1 MLTPSNKNIVLL
13 PQDKE
18 IIYTLGITEV
28 QYRAFVR
35 EGLRRSRVEPGKP
48 QNFLL
53 IPFFIQLV
61 IGVALSYAAS
71 LLLPKGSNG
80 KTANIRQT
88 QKGGQ
93 NIVGQSEFAPKAGF
107 DSTQSVVE
115 LGSTIPII
123 YSRRETLDG
132 ITYGGVRI
140 NASLLWSQMQS
151 FGGNQM
157 LRAIF
162 LISEGAIG
170 NIDYTQFAFGDN
182 TLNAYDLG
190 TANADS
196 SRITFYFR
204 PNGGRIQSTN
214 RIAGRSANN
223 DPGNAQNYGAPDVFH
238 VRGMNNAWTSNF
250 CYSYKPSTQ
259 TQFGVYSLIGAGFG
273 YRVNPSMRPAV
284 ALKTEPARKNSQD
297 IRIRC
302 NSDGVAQA
310 QRDKYNYIFTSYSGF
325 VSLNGSSLTFNL
337 NPVQLNTGDILVYR
351 LNRKSDAKKIFKGKQ
366 PGEDHK
372 ETCNDV
378 AQTISGRQRTW
389 DDALTI
395 GDLYRCGSAHLICI
409 SRSPTDEIF
418 ASEVDQEPVGGG
430 QSIDVTFRVV
440 RTGVA
445 RVLAE
450 NQAFNATRAAHIYK
464 LAIATFSLP
473 RAAQVIEIGI
483 RSVLGIRFNGICN
496 FRDAISHTEIDG
508 RACRFYEGRR
518 YGPKE
523 DLELGTFQSGTYSGT
538 EMRYSFFRIRFRK
551 AGSTEAYKTLN
562 QCFGV
567 RGITQQNSF
576 NYIRLQ
582 MPQFAVWEF
591 SLEPLSGYEIR
602 SGIASGDLEILD
614 SRSSEFRTVS
624 SDGCL
629 ISFNGQPVDRNE
641 DTFQM
646 AATKSKNLGIELMD
660 DEDHAD
666 EWGRLA
672 EAFVY
677 EEIQSSAR
685 SPEHEIAYIN
695 ILTPNPSVPTYPNM
709 AILGMNIRSSTE
721 FNQLKQLSVYVT
733 NGVNNLNTFPGILQ
747 DLLLNKRYG
756 VGSTLSAEQLDYPS
770 FTSTIAWT
778 QERRYFWNGA
788 LNEPFNIRQ
797 WASQTASFFLLDFV
811 IRSGKFSLQPA
822 VYFDRPEPITNLFTS
837 GNIIEDTFEFA
848 YAEAEQRIPKRVSIK
863 WRHERPV
870 NTNSTNGLFPLIRE
884 ISIREAGTP
893 EDAPLESIDL
903 SDFCTSQ
910 EHAIDVGK
918 YLCRT
923 SRLITHSVK
932 FKTPP
937 TQGGLDIGRCFKLGM
952 ETILYSQPNNGVID
966 GEGNVSSTDPL
977 ANGSHT
983 VLLWD
988 GVVNQIQEVT
998 LNVQDGK
1005 TTQFKSAVFCKKVT
1019 SLDTQAYKVQ
1029 SLSFDEDGNLDVEA
1043 SIFPLMSNGYSE
1055 IVAGWDNDTNW
1066 IIEGQIGGS
1075 QNDDDIIEPFTGLSI
1090 RGSTSLTVGQP
1101 RQYTALINGGDG
1113 VYTYLWSGT
1122 DFTFSA
1128 PTSKTTNVTASGSSR
1143 TTTISCTVTRG
1154 STSFTKAYEVEVVDN
1169 ISNLIT
1175 IGTPTIS
1182 GPSEVSLG
1190 RSYNY
1195 TVSYPSKPQVIS
1207 ASAIQPNEFYQIVT
1221 TGTTNFTAIGA
1232 TNNNAYTTFLATA
1245 AGSGTGTVAPMNH
1258 LFTSWDCEGDNED
1271 TEDALISNSSAPT
1284 STISL
1289 LKPGIYTIT
1298 CTLSSINATD
1308 SPKTATFVV
1317 TAVEPTVFISA
1328 QDPNAAETGSGV
1340 TPNPGLFFVMR
1351 SGPPQRPLVVNLS
1364 VSGTATPGDDYV
1376 AIPTT
1381 VTFPENSASI
1391 NVPVSVIADLIP
1403 ELPESVIVTVEPGPL
1418 YKVGTANSATV
1429 TITDPTVPSVSV
1441 TASIASATEGNQA
1454 EFAFTRTGASTSEL
1468 IVGLIVSGTAVPDTD
1483 YTALPLTVT
1492 IPANVT
1498 TVTLPVVTLDDNSIE
1513 VDETIIVTVAPGTNY
1528 LVGTP
1533 STATV
1538 TIKDDEFSTIINTIL
1553 PVVNVVASTS
1563 SASEGNSGQFT
1574 FSRTGS
1580 TLNSLPVY
1588 FTTSGTAIS
1597 GTDYTA
1603 LPPSVTIP
1611 SGSTTTTL
1619 NVAALEDAIVEL
1631 NETVTVSI
1639 TPNSIYAIGSPDNAT
1654 VTFIDST
1661 VIPYSVSVISLSL
1674 SAGVVGVTHNSTSA
1688 GFAENSPSFGFILP
1702 DIALSTSATSTGN
1715 THGTNIQTWNEPS
1728 PGISVSVPYIS
1739 LGV

>member
-1 MLTPSNKNIVLL
+1 MLTPSNRHIVLL
-13 PQDKE
+13 PQDRD
-18 IIYTLGITEV
+18 IIYTLGITEA
-28 QYRAFVR
+28 QYREFVR
-35 EGLRRSRVEPGKP
+35 EGLRRSRIEPGKP
-48 QNFLL
+48 QAFLL
-53 IPFFIQLV
+53 VPFLIQLA
-61 IGVALSYAAS
+61 IGIALSLAAS
-71 LLLPKGSNG
+71 ALLPKSGNG
-80 KTANIRQT
+80 KGPNIRQS

-93 NIVGQSEFAPKAGF
+93 NVVGQSEFAPKAGF
-107 DSTQSVVE
+107 DSLQTVVE
-115 LGSTIPII
+115 LGSTIPIVFA
-123 YSRRETLDG
+123 RRETIDG
-132 ITYGGVRI
+132 VTYGGVRI
-140 NASLLWSQMQS
+140 NANLLWSQMQS

-162 LISEGAIG
+162 LVSEGTI
-170 NIDYTQFAFGDN
+170 NSLDYTQFAFGDN

-190 TANADS
+190 LANSSS
-196 SRITFYFR
+196 SRITLYFK
-204 PNGGRIQSTN
+204 PNGGRIVSSD
-214 RIAGRSANN
+214 RISGRSASN
-223 DPGNAQNYGAPDVFH
+223 DPGNAQNTGAADVFQI
-238 VRGMNNAWTSNF
+238 RGMNNAWTSNF

-259 TQFGVYSLIGAGFG
+259 TQFGVHSLIGAGFG

-284 ALKTEPARKNSQD
+284 ALKTEPASKNSQD

-302 NSDGVAQA
+302 NSDGAAAA
-310 QRDKYNYIFTSYSGF
+310 QRRKYSFFFRSFSGF
-325 VSLNGSSLTFNL
+325 TKLNGASISDNEDTLTL
-337 NPVQLNTGDILVYR
+337 NVGDTLIYILS
-351 LNRKSDAKKIFKGKQ
+351 RKSDAKRTFKGEQ
-366 PGEDHK
+366 PGNDHK

-378 AQTISGRQRTW
+378 AQTVAGRQKSW

-395 GDLYRCGSAHLICI
+395 GDLFKCGTAHLVCEY
-409 SRSPTDEIF
+409 RYPPDEIF
-418 ASEVDQEPVGGG
+418 ASQVDQEPVGGG
-430 QSIDVTFRVV
+430 RDIEVTFRVV
-440 RTGVA
+440 KSGSARLLGQQRTYS
-445 RVLAE
+445 
-450 NQAFNATRAAHIYK
+450 ATKASHIFK
-464 LAIATFSLP
+464 LSIATFSLS

-483 RSVLGIRFNGICN
+483 KSTLGIRINGLCN
-496 FRDAISHTEIDG
+496 FRDAISHKEIDG
-508 RACRFYEGRR
+508 RACEFYEGRR
-518 YGPKE
+518 YGPK
-523 DLELGTFQSGTYSGT
+523 DNLELSTFQSGTYSGSET
-538 EMRYSFFRIRFRK
+538 RYSFFKIKFRV
-551 AGSTEAYKTLN
+551 AGSSSSYTTLS

-567 RGITQQNSF
+567 RGITQQNTY
-576 NYIRLQ
+576 NYVRLQ
-582 MPQFAVWEF
+582 MPSFSVWEF
-591 SLEPLSGYEIR
+591 AIEPLTGWEIR
-602 SGIASGDLEILD
+602 SGAASGDLEILD
-614 SRSSEFRTVS
+614 AKSTDFRTLRSSGV
-624 SDGCL
+624 L
-629 ISFNGQPVDRNE
+629 ISFNGGPVARTE
-641 DTFQM
+641 KTFQM
-646 AATKSKNLGIELMD
+646 PATKDKKLDIPLFD
-660 DEDHAD
+660 DKDYAD

-685 SPEHEIAYIN
+685 GPEHEIAYIN
-695 ILTPNPSVPTYPNM
+695 VLSPNLTVPTYANM
-709 AILGMNIRSSTE
+709 ALIGMNIRSSTE
-721 FNQLKQLSVYVT
+721 FSQLKQLSVYVT
-733 NGVNNLNTFPGILQ
+733 SGVNNLNTFPAILQ
-747 DLLLNKRYG
+747 DLLLNQRYG
-756 VGSTLSAEQLDYPS
+756 VGSTLSPEQIDYPS
-770 FTSTIAWT
+770 FTSTISWT
-778 QERRYFWNGA
+778 RDRTYFWNGA
-788 LNEPFNIRQ
+788 LNEPINIRQ
-797 WASQTASFFLLDFV
+797 WASQTAPFFLLDFV
-811 IRSGKFSLQPA
+811 IRSGKFALQPA
-822 VYFDRPEPITNLFTS
+822 VYFDQPEPITNLFTS

-863 WRHERPV
+863 WRHERPA
-870 NTNSTNGLFPLIRE
+870 NTNNSNGLFPLIRE
-884 ISIREAGTP
+884 INVREIGTP
-893 EDAPLESIDL
+893 ENAPLESIDL
-903 SDFCTSQ
+903 SDFCTNQ
-910 EHAIDVGK
+910 QHAIDVAK
-918 YLCRT
+918 FICRT
-923 SRLITHSVK
+923 SHLITHSIR
-932 FKTPP
+932 FKTTP
-937 TQGGLDIGRCFKLGM
+937 TESGLDVGRCFKLGM
-952 ETILYSQPNNGVID
+952 ETVLYAQPNNGVID
-966 GEGNVSSTDPL
+966 GEGNVSTSDPL
-977 ANGSHT
+977 ADGTYT

-988 GVVNQIQEVT
+988 GVINSIQEVS
-998 LNVQDGK
+998 LSVRDGK
-1005 TTQFKSAVFCKKVT
+1005 TAQYKSCIFCIKES
-1019 SLDTQAYKVQ
+1019 SLDTVAYKVQ

-1043 SIFPLMSNGYSE
+1043 TFFPLMPNGYSQ
-1055 IVAGWDNDTNW
+1055 IVSGWENDNNW
-1066 IIEGQIGGS
+1066 IIEGQIGNS
-1075 QNDDDIIEPFTGLSI
+1075 QDDEASLEPFTGVTIVGPS
-1090 RGSTSLTVGQP
+1090 SLTVGVAQS
-1101 RQYTALINGGDG
+1101 YSALINGGDG
-1113 VYTYLWSGT
+1113 TYTYSWSGSG
-1122 DFTFSA
+1122 FTFSA
-1128 PTSKTTNVTASGSSR
+1128 ATSKTTNITASGASEVAN
-1143 TTTISCTVTRG
+1143 IYCTVTKSG
-1154 STSFTKAYEVEVVDN
+1154 VSITKSFEIEVLGVVDD
-1169 ISNLIT
+1169 LTT

-1182 GPSEVSLG
+1182 GLSEVSLG

-1195 TVSYPSKPQVIS
+1195 VVSYPSKPGNIP
-1207 ASAIQPNEFYQIVT
+1207 ASAIEADNFYQIVSV
-1221 TGTTNFTAIGA
+1221 GTTDFTTIGA
-1232 TNNNAYTTFLATA
+1232 SSNTVNTTFLAKGTGT
-1245 AGSGTGTVAPMNH
+1245 GSGTVATMNH
-1258 LFTSWDCEGDNED
+1258 VFTSWDCEGDDPDAD
-1271 TEDALISNSSAPT
+1271 TALVTNSSAPT
-1284 STISL
+1284 ATISFL
-1289 LKPGIYTIT
+1289 QAGSYTIT
-1298 CTLSSINATD
+1298 CTLNSTTATD

-1364 VSGTATPGDDYV
+1364 VSGTATSGDDYV

-1403 ELPESVIVTVEPGPL
+1403 ELPESVIVTVEPGSL

-1441 TASIASATEGNQA
+1441 TASIASTTEGNQA

-1468 IVGLIVSGTAVPDTD
+1468 VVGLIISGTAVPGTD

-1538 TIKDDEFSTIINTIL
+1538 TIKDDEFSTIVNTIL

-1619 NVAALEDAIVEL
+1619 SVAALEDAIVEL

-1674 SAGVVGVTHNSTSA
+1674 SADVLGVTHNSTSA

-1715 THGTNIQTWNEPS
+1715 THGTNIQIWNEPS